1 MSEYCD
7 KVSSCENAFN
17 QIKVISPPMKQER
30 NKLHVISICV
40 VLVLATVI
48 AYEQVRY
55 NDFVGYDDY
64 LCVTENQNVNEG
76 ITRES
81 ILWAFTTPY
90 AYNWHP
96 LTWLSHML
104 DCQLFGLN
112 PAGHHIINLL
122 FHIANTLLLFWVL
135 KKMTGAIWQS
145 AFVAAVFALH
155 PLHVESVAWAAER
168 KDVLSGFFWM
178 LTMIAYVRYA
188 EQPSIRRY
196 LLVVLAFCLGLL
208 SKPMLVSLPFVL
220 LLLDYWP
227 LGRGRRGLQNSSE
240 ALSQSESIGPGPHK
254 LPAGRLIVEKILLF
268 VLAAASSL
276 VTYIIQQQE
285 GAVAGADKLPMTI
298 RTTNAL
304 VSYISYIGKMV
315 YPSRLAVFYPHPL
328 NKLPIWQLIV
338 SAVMLAVISAIVIYM
353 GRRRRYLVVGWLWYL
368 GTLVPVIGLVQVGLQ
383 ATADRYT
390 YLPLIGIFIMMSWGA
405 ADLTAKWRYRN
416 TGLGITASI
425 ILVVLLI
432 CTRMQL
438 RYWQN
443 SITLFG
449 HALEVTEN
457 NPTMQNNYGN
467 ALFEKGQ
474 LEESVTHFNEAL
486 RLRPEDFEARYNLGL
501 AFLRL
506 GKIDEAIACFTES
519 LKTSDKPYKV
529 HSDLGLAYAQK
540 GKLDLA
546 IGNFNEALRLKPD
559 YVKAINNLGSALKKQ
574 GKIDE
579 AIKQWER
586 TLQLRPDYAEAHY
599 NLGVTMAE
607 QEKYDDAVR
616 HLNEALRIQPDWAEV
631 HYDLGGIYVRQGKLK
646 LAVEQYAEALR
657 LKPDYLTA
665 RVSLAHTL
673 LALGQVWS
681 AMGQYYKILQ
691 FEPDNIEALNN
702 LGWFLATTE
711 DTSIPNSA
719 EAVKFAQHACE
730 LTKYEQAD
738 LLDTLAAAYAAAGKF
753 NEAIETAERAAK
765 SAEAAGKK
773 ELAEEIQKR
782 LELYKAGQSYHQK

>member
-1 MSEYCD
+1 M
-7 KVSSCENAFN
+7 
-17 QIKVISPPMKQER
+17 PMKQER
-30 NKLHVISICV
+30 NKLYVIPICV
-40 VLVLATVI
+40 VLVLTTVI

-64 LCVTENQNVNEG
+64 SYVTENPNVTEG

-112 PAGHHIINLL
+112 PARHHITSLF
-122 FHIANTLLLFWVL
+122 FHIANTLLLFWIF
-135 KKMTGAIWQS
+135 KRMTGTLWQS
-145 AFVAAVFALH
+145 AFVAAAFALH
-155 PLHVESVAWAAER
+155 PLHVESVAWVAER

-178 LTMIAYVRYA
+178 LTMTAYVRYA
-188 EQPSIRRY
+188 EQPGIRRY

-227 LGRGRRGLQNSSE
+227 LGRGQRGLQNSSK
-240 ALSQSESIGPGPHK
+240 ALSQSESTGAGLHK
-254 LPAGRLIVEKILLF
+254 LPVGRLIVEKIPLF

-276 VTYIIQQQE
+276 VTYIIQQQA
-285 GAVAGADKLPMTI
+285 GAMAGADKLPLTF

-304 VSYISYIGKMV
+304 VSYISYIVKMV
-315 YPSRLAVFYPHPL
+315 YPSRLAVFYPHPF
-328 NKLPIWQLIV
+328 NKLPVWQPIV
-338 SAVMLAVISAIVIYM
+338 SAVMLAVISTIVIYM

-368 GTLVPVIGLVQVGLQ
+368 GTLAPVIGLVQVGSQ
-383 ATADRYT
+383 AMADRYT
-390 YLPLIGIFIMMSWGA
+390 YLPLIGIFIMVSWGV

-438 RYWQN
+438 HYWQN
-443 SITLFG
+443 SLTLFG
-449 HALEVTEN
+449 HALEMTED
-457 NPTMQNNYGN
+457 NPTMHTNYGS
-467 ALFEKGQ
+467 ALLEKGR

-486 RLRPEDFEARYNLGL
+486 RLKPVDFEARYNLGL
-501 AFLRL
+501 AFLRQ
-506 GKIDEAIACFTES
+506 GKTDEAIACFIES
-519 LKTSDKPYKV
+519 LRIGDKPYKV
-529 HSDLGLAYAQK
+529 HNDLGLAYAQK

-546 IGNFNEALRLKPD
+546 IGNYNEALRLKPD
-559 YVKAINNLGSALKKQ
+559 YVKAINNLGSALKEQ

-579 AIKQWER
+579 AIKQWESA
-586 TLQLRPDYAEAHY
+586 LQLRPDYANPHY
-599 NLGVTMAE
+599 NLGVAMAE
-607 QEKYDDAVR
+607 RGKYDDAIR
-616 HLNEALRIQPDWAEV
+616 HLNEALRIQPDWAEA
-631 HYDLGGIYVRQGKLK
+631 HYDLGGTYARQGKLDP
-646 LAVEQYAEALR
+646 AVEQFTEALR

-665 RVSLAHTL
+665 RVSLANSL
-673 LALGQVWS
+673 LALGQVWP
-681 AMGQYYKILQ
+681 AIGQYYKILE
-691 FEPDNIEALNN
+691 FEPNNIDALNN

-711 DTSIPNSA
+711 GTNISNSA
-719 EAVKFAQHACE
+719 EAVKFAQRACE
-730 LTKYEQAD
+730 LTKYEQAE

-753 NEAIETAERAAK
+753 NEAIETAERAVK

-773 ELAEEIQKR
+773 ELAVEIQKR
-782 LELYKAGQSYHQK
+782 LEFYKAGQPYHEK

>member
-1 MSEYCD
+1 
-7 KVSSCENAFN
+7 
-17 QIKVISPPMKQER
+17 MKRDR
-30 NKLHVISICV
+30 NKLYVISICV

-48 AYEQVRY
+48 AYEQVRH

-64 LCVTENQNVNEG
+64 SYVTENPNVTEG

-96 LTWLSHML
+96 LTWLSHTL

-112 PAGHHIINLL
+112 AAGHHIVNLF

-145 AFVAAVFALH
+145 AFVAAAFALH
-155 PLHVESVAWAAER
+155 PLHVESVAWVAER

-178 LTMIAYVRYA
+178 LTMTAYVRYT
-188 EQPSIRRY
+188 EQPGIKRY
-196 LLVVLAFCLGLL
+196 LLVVSAFCLGLL

-227 LGRGRRGLQNSSE
+227 LGRGQR
-240 ALSQSESIGPGPHK
+240 
-254 LPAGRLIVEKILLF
+254 GRLIAEKIPLF

-276 VTYIIQQQE
+276 VTYIIQQQT
-285 GAVAGADKLPMTI
+285 GAMAGADKLPLTF

-315 YPSRLAVFYPHPL
+315 YPSRLAVFYPHPF

-338 SAVMLAVISAIVIYM
+338 SAVMLAVISTIVIYM

-383 ATADRYT
+383 AMADRYT
-390 YLPLIGIFIMMSWGA
+390 YLPLIGIFIIVSWGA
-405 ADLTAKWRYRN
+405 ADLTAKRRYRN

-425 ILVVLLI
+425 ILVALLI

-438 RYWQN
+438 RHWQN
-443 SITLFG
+443 SLTLFG

-457 NPTMQNNYGN
+457 NPIMHNNYGE
-467 ALFEKGQ
+467 ALLENGQ

-486 RLRPEDFEARYNLGL
+486 RLRPADFEARYNLGL
-501 AFLRL
+501 AFLRQ

-519 LKTSDKPYKV
+519 LRTSDKPYKV
-529 HSDLGLAYAQK
+529 HNDLGLAYAEK

-546 IGNFNEALRLKPD
+546 IGNYNEALRLKPD
-559 YVKAINNLGSALKKQ
+559 YVKAINNLGSALKEQ

-586 TLQLRPDYAEAHY
+586 ALQLRPDYANPHY

-607 QEKYDDAVR
+607 RGKYDDAVR
-616 HLNEALRIQPDWAEV
+616 HLNEALRTRPDWAEA

-646 LAVEQYAEALR
+646 LAVEQFAEALR

-673 LALGQVWS
+673 LALGQVRS
-681 AMGQYYKILQ
+681 AIEQYYKILQ
-691 FEPDNIEALNN
+691 FEPDNTDALNN

-719 EAVKFAQHACE
+719 EAVKFAQRACE
-730 LTKYEQAD
+730 LTGHKD
-738 LLDTLAAAYAAAGKF
+738 PHFLDTLAAAYAAAGRF
-753 NEAIETAERAAK
+753 DDAIATAEQAVNAAK
-765 SAEAAGKK
+765 TSGQE
-773 ELAEEIQKR
+773 ELAGEIQKR
-782 LELYKAGQSYHQK
+782 MELYKAGRPYHEK

>member
-1 MSEYCD
+1 M
-7 KVSSCENAFN
+7 
-17 QIKVISPPMKQER
+17 IKQRQV
-30 NKLHVISICV
+30 LFLISIA
-40 VLVLATVI
+40 LIASTLI

-64 LCVTENQNVNEG
+64 LYVTENPNVNEG

-112 PAGHHIINLL
+112 PAGHHIINLF
-122 FHIANTLLLFWVL
+122 FHIANTLLLFWIF
-135 KKMTGAIWQS
+135 KRMTGAIWQS
-145 AFVAAVFALH
+145 AFVAAAFALH
-155 PLHVESVAWAAER
+155 PLHIESVAWVAER

-188 EQPSIRRY
+188 EQLGIRRY

-227 LGRGRRGLQNSSE
+227 LGRLQRGLQNSSE
-240 ALSQSESIGPGPHK
+240 ALSQSESTGPGLHK
-254 LPAGRLIVEKILLF
+254 LPVGRLIVEKIPLF

-276 VTYIIQQQE
+276 GTYIIQQQ
-285 GAVAGADKLPMTI
+285 AGAMTDKIPLTF
-298 RTTNAL
+298 RTANAL
-304 VSYISYIGKMV
+304 FSYISYIGKMV
-315 YPSRLAVFYPHPL
+315 YPSRLAVLYPHPF
-328 NKLPIWQLIV
+328 NKLLIWQSIV
-338 SAVMLAVISAIVIYM
+338 SAVMLVVISTIVIYM
-353 GRRRRYLVVGWLWYL
+353 GRRWRYLVVGWLWYL
-368 GTLVPVIGLVQVGLQ
+368 GTLVPVIGLVQVGSQ
-383 ATADRYT
+383 AMADRYT
-390 YLPLIGIFIMMSWGA
+390 YLPLIGIFIMVSWGV

-416 TGLGITASI
+416 IGLGITASI
-425 ILVVLLI
+425 MLVVLLI

-438 RYWQN
+438 HYWQN
-443 SITLFG
+443 SFTLFG

-457 NPTMQNNYGN
+457 NPIMHYNYGKV
-467 ALFEKGQ
+467 LIEKGQ
-474 LEESVTHFNEAL
+474 LEEAATHFNEAL
-486 RLRPEDFEARYNLGL
+486 RLRPIYFEARSNLGVV
-501 AFLRL
+501 FLGQ

-519 LKTSDKPYKV
+519 LRISDKPYEL
-529 HSDLGLAYAQK
+529 HNNLGLAYAQK

-546 IGNFNEALRLKPD
+546 IGNYNEALKLKPD
-559 YVKAINNLGSALKKQ
+559 YVNAINNLGSALKEQ

-586 TLQLRPDYAEAHY
+586 ALQLRPDHAQAHY

-607 QEKYDDAVR
+607 REKYDDAVR
-616 HLNEALRIQPDWAEV
+616 HLNEALRIQPDWAEA

-646 LAVEQYAEALR
+646 LAVEQFAEALR

-673 LALGQVWS
+673 LALGQVRS
-681 AMGQYYKILQ
+681 AIGQYYKILQ
-691 FEPDNIEALNN
+691 FEPDNIDALNN

-730 LTKYEQAD
+730 LTKYEQAE

-753 NEAIETAERAAK
+753 NEAVKTAEKAIK
-765 SAEAAGKK
+765 LAEAAGKK
-773 ELAEEIQKR
+773 DLAKEIKER
-782 LELYKAGQSYHQK
+782 LGLYKAGRPYREK